1 LRRRELDKEFVQQV
15 SSRKIFQQNRGLFS
29 AKWNYLPGAARQE
42 LPFARQILPV
52 AADDRQTWPGA
63 FLLASAKSMFKRI

>member
-1 LRRRELDKEFVQQV
+1 LSRRELDKEFVQQV

-52 AADDRQTWPGA
+52 AADDRHTWPGA

>member
-1 LRRRELDKEFVQQV
+1 
-15 SSRKIFQQNRGLFS
+15 LFS

-42 LPFARQILPV
+42 LPFTRQILPV
-52 AADDRQTWPGA
+52 AAAERQTWPGA

>member
-1 LRRRELDKEFVQQV
+1 LSRRELDKEFVQQV
-15 SSRKIFQQNRGLFS
+15 SSRKIFQQNPGLFS